1 MTTIQSKPSV
11 PVTGQ
16 APAPVAVPPTQAQ
29 APAAQAPAAT
39 NPAARFERGT
49 SNQVELPAQNTNAPA
64 GNTMSPL
71 GARLAAVSAVQD
83 GEGSKP
89 MKVGVLLTS
98 HGDIDNAPTE
108 LREYVREAVLKNPGL
123 PLPKWIRPAIDK
135 LGWPL
140 QKESLYDQYEQTGP
154 TKYHENSLKQ
164 AAALDDA
171 LKEVGIDGKTYVGY
185 NFLPPFIDDAVQQMK
200 DEGVTH
206 VMVFNQGAQNS
217 IATMGESIDEV
228 KEALEQTPDWDV
240 KVTAVTEFN
249 DDERFVNL
257 MESRLLRDAAE
268 AFPDH
273 KPEETLLFITSHGLP
288 QHLIDKGDPA
298 TADMMA
304 TVDKLKERLGAK
316 GYQVEHGY
324 LNDDFFP
331 GATWTGPKAET
342 RAQEI
347 LDEVVA
353 KNRVAP
359 KNVLLDGRLSFTVHH
374 RATLF
379 DANIVVREKMEE
391 PQGPPW
397 ARFPGA
403 EVKLAPNFDDDPGL
417 ASLFASLTKDALE
430 GKGPN
435 LEVIKD

>member
-1 MTTIQSKPSV
+1 
-11 PVTGQ
+11 
-16 APAPVAVPPTQAQ
+16 
-29 APAAQAPAAT
+29 
-39 NPAARFERGT
+39 
-49 SNQVELPAQNTNAPA
+49 
-64 GNTMSPL
+64 
-71 GARLAAVSAVQD
+71 VQD
-83 GEGSKP
+83 GEASKP
-89 MKVGVLLTS
+89 RKVGVLLTS
-98 HGDIDNAPTE
+98 HGDIDSAPKE
-108 LREYVREAVLKNPGL
+108 LREYVREAVMKNPGI
-123 PLPKWIRPAIDK
+123 PLPKWIRPVIDK

-140 QKESLYDQYEQTGP
+140 QRDALNDQYDQIGP
-154 TKYHENSLKQ
+154 TKYNENSLKQ
-164 AAALDDA
+164 AAALDEA
-171 LKEVGIDGKTYVGY
+171 LEELGIDGKTYVGY
-185 NFLPPFIDDAVQQMK
+185 NFLPPFIEDAVQQMK
-200 DEGVTH
+200 EDGVTH

-217 IATMGESIDEV
+217 FATMGESIDEV
-228 KEALEQTPDWDV
+228 KMALEEMPDWDV

-268 AFPDH
+268 AFPGH

-288 QHLIDKGDPA
+288 QHLIDRGDPA

-304 TVDKLKERLGAK
+304 TVAKLKDRLGAK

-331 GATWTGPKAET
+331 GATWTSPKAED

-353 KNRVAP
+353 KRRVAP

-379 DANIVVREKMEE
+379 DADIVVRDIMEE

-417 ASLFASLTKDALE
+417 ASLYASLTKDALA

-435 LEVIKD
+435 LEIIKE